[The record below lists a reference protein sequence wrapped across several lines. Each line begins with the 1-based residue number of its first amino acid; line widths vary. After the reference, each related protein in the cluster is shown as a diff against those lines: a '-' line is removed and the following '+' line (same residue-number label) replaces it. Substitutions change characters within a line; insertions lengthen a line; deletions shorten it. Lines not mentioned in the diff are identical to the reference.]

1 MATPTHGAQVIEG
14 ELKQALLNGDTQNYD
29 MERGFTRH
37 PIETG
42 TEGILVQLGK
52 GHYSIQAIDMLF
64 IPSFAHLLLCL

>member
-1 MATPTHGAQVIEG
+1 MPDVNVCTPSQGAQVIEG

-42 TEGILVQLGK
+42 NEGIIIQLGTIE
-52 GHYSIQAIDMLF
+52 GEGA
-64 IPSFAHLLLCL
+64 